1 MRTLDRNGLIGAL
14 PILLQKLG
22 ELSPSLNAFIAFFIK
37 VMSSYNDN
45 VISRLKVSDH
55 SSCWKRIL
63 VFYRRHVILL
73 ISLNYS
79 QNKVTIKLVQRD
91 WTSFFKSHDFM
102 IVTPSVFRNDHFV
115 QIWWPE
121 PLLIGS
127 YNVFSKWSERHDVI
141 SIFQVTVTLIGVSY
155 QYFYPKCCDHNPC
168 WRGYK
173 ALQKSCDLTMMASLV
188 ALKLVQT

>member
-22 ELSPSLNAFIAFFIK
+22 ELSPSLNEFIAFFIK

-45 VISRLKVSDH
+45 VISRLKVRDH

-79 QNKVTIKLVQRD
+79 QNMVTITLVQRD

-102 IVTPSVFRNDHFV
+102 IVTPSVFLNDHFV

-141 SIFQVTVTLIGVSY
+141 SIFQVTLTLIGVSY
-155 QYFYPKCCDHNPC
+155 
-168 WRGYK
+168 
-173 ALQKSCDLTMMASLV
+173 
-188 ALKLVQT
+188 